1 MFKFFESIANIFKT
15 VVDFVINLFQ
25 MLLGLVEL
33 IVKGFGF
40 LVRVINELPPFLIPF
55 ALGYICLAILF
66 QILNKGS

>member
-25 MLLGLVEL
+25 MLLGLIEL
-33 IVKGFGF
+33 IVNGFGF

-55 ALGYICLAILF
+55 ALGFICLAILF